1 MKKTIVT
8 LAALAILTIAN
19 VNAQRGQYPA
29 GRPAPAPQVENPR
42 IDNALEELNINRLDN
57 IVKLTRKQ
65 ENEIKKIENQYDRLL
80 RNRRLSRNDIQRLER
95 EKQQDIWSVLTP
107 TQRQRWT
114 AYHHSQKFDRSPYRR
129 G

>member
-19 VNAQRGQYPA
+19 VNAQRGQYPNT
-29 GRPAPAPQVENPR
+29 RPAPAPQVENPR
-42 IDNALEELNINRLDN
+42 IDNVLEELSINRLDN

-65 ENEIKKIENQYDRLL
+65 ENEIKKIENQYDRLF

-95 EKQQDIWSVLTP
+95 EKKQDIWSILTP

>member
-8 LAALAILTIAN
+8 LAAFAILTIAN
-19 VNAQRGQYPA
+19 VNAQRGQYPNT
-29 GRPAPAPQVENPR
+29 RPAPAPYVENPR
-42 IDNALEELNINRLDN
+42 LDNALEELSINRLDN

-65 ENEIKKIENQYDRLL
+65 ENEIKKIENQYDRLF
-80 RNRRLSRNDIQRLER
+80 RNRRLSQFEYQRLQR

-107 TQRQRWT
+107 TQRQRWI

>member
-1 MKKTIVT
+1 MKKAIVT

-19 VNAQRGQYPA
+19 VNAQRGQYPNT
-29 GRPAPAPQVENPR
+29 RPTHAPHVENPR
-42 IDNALEELNINRLDN
+42 LDNALEELSINRLDN

-65 ENEIKKIENQYDRLL
+65 ENEIKKIENQYDRLF
-80 RNRRLSRNDIQRLER
+80 RNRRLSRNDVQRLER

>member
-8 LAALAILTIAN
+8 LAAFAILTIAN
-19 VNAQRGQYPA
+19 VNAQRGQYPNT
-29 GRPAPAPQVENPR
+29 RPAPAPHVENPR
-42 IDNALEELNINRLDN
+42 LDNALEELSINRLDN

-65 ENEIKKIENQYDRLL
+65 ENEIKKIENQYDRLF
-80 RNRRLSRNDIQRLER
+80 RNRRLSQFEYQRLQR

>member
-1 MKKTIVT
+1 M
-8 LAALAILTIAN
+8 
-19 VNAQRGQYPA
+19 
-29 GRPAPAPQVENPR
+29 ENPR
-42 IDNALEELNINRLDN
+42 IDNALEELSINRLDN

-65 ENEIKKIENQYDRLL
+65 ENELKKIENQYDRLL

-114 AYHHSQKFDRSPYRR
+114 AYHHSQKFATIY
-129 G
+129 

>member
-19 VNAQRGQYPA
+19 VNAQRGQYPNT
-29 GRPAPAPQVENPR
+29 RPVPAPQVENHR
-42 IDNALEELNINRLDN
+42 IDNALEELSINRLDN

-65 ENEIKKIENQYDRLL
+65 ENEIKKIENQYDRLF
-80 RNRRLSRNDIQRLER
+80 RNRRLSRNDVQRLER